1 MVDIHC
7 HILPGVDDGPEN
19 MEEALEMAR
28 KAVRCGVTDLVAT
41 SHFRGDG
48 QDCALLQSRFRQLSE
63 ALEQEGIPL
72 KLHPGAEILC
82 LEQTGEVARAGKL
95 PTIGDTGYVLCE
107 FCFDNSYD
115 FMDMVL
121 EDISNAGYRPIIAHP
136 ERYHAIRQ
144 NPGRIRSWV
153 RRGYIIQVNK
163 GSVLGTFGPGVRA
176 AARQLLN
183 MGFVH
188 VLASDAHSAQRRTT
202 DLRSLRKYLLERYP
216 PGYIRLLLEENP
228 GRLVRGEQMAPM
240 NNF

>member
-1 MVDIHC
+1 
-7 HILPGVDDGPEN
+7 
-19 MEEALEMAR
+19 
-28 KAVRCGVTDLVAT
+28 
-41 SHFRGDG
+41 
-48 QDCALLQSRFRQLSE
+48 
-63 ALEQEGIPL
+63 
-72 KLHPGAEILC
+72 
-82 LEQTGEVARAGKL
+82 
-95 PTIGDTGYVLCE
+95 
-107 FCFDNSYD
+107 
-115 FMDMVL
+115 MVL